1 MHKFISFASIT
12 VLVSAA
18 LLAMAQ
24 QATPKVAN
32 VPIQQTSVSS
42 GPQMYTNYCA
52 SCHGANATGNGPA
65 APALRFPPT
74 DLTTLSKNNG
84 GVFPSAHI
92 VTVLQFGVE
101 SPAHGSA
108 NMPVWGD
115 LMLSLHSGNSNPDML
130 VRQRIANLTAYL
142 KKLQK

>member
-1 MHKFISFASIT
+1 MHKFISFASFT
-12 VLVSAA
+12 ALVSAA

-32 VPIQQTSVSS
+32 VPIQQTS

-52 SCHGANATGNGPA
+52 SCHGSNATGNGPA

-108 NMPVWGD
+108 NMPVWGG

>member
-1 MHKFISFASIT
+1 MSKFISFASVT
-12 VLVSAA
+12 VLASAA

-24 QATPKVAN
+24 QITPKVAT

-65 APALRFPPT
+65 APALKFPPT

-92 VTVLQFGVE
+92 ASVLQFGVE
-101 SPAHGSA
+101 TSAHGSA

-115 LMLSLHSGNSNPDML
+115 LMLTLHSGNSNP
-130 VRQRIANLTAYL
+130 
-142 KKLQK
+142 

>member
-130 VRQRIANLTAYL
+130 VRQRIGNLTAYL